1 MNNEKRTRIVCSK
14 CHNYVKSENYSKHMS
29 KVHGVKVRQARALSI
44 LGNKSLIIAFVLI
57 AIIGVSLNYNSIFKD
72 TSTNPEPQESP
83 TTNPEPQK
91 NPTTNPTQ
99 PSSSNPREIK
109 RPLSTVS
116 TTARWYTYDSNGVNV
131 RYFFAKGSDGEIHL
145 GTDACYNC
153 YDKNIGYR
161 QNGDE
166 MVCNKCGQTFSIN
179 SIGIENRGDE
189 GCWPSYIPF
198 SINEDN
204 IIIRMSDLDA
214 KRPFFA

>member
-1 MNNEKRTRIVCSK
+1 
-14 CHNYVKSENYSKHMS
+14 
-29 KVHGVKVRQARALSI
+29 
-44 LGNKSLIIAFVLI
+44 I

-72 TSTNPEPQESP
+72 TSTNPEPQKSP

-91 NPTTNPTQ
+91 SPTTNPEPQNSPTTNPTQ